1 MSAAD
6 TSNIARW
13 SFLGSQLAFLPTKSS
28 TEELRC
34 LSAGWRAGKS
44 VALCRAALLLS
55 HRIPDNFGFLGR
67 ASGKD
72 MENTLYETFFNE
84 VCPSSYILDQKKI
97 GQTPR
102 TNPSMASWDELPEGL
117 KESNRRQADHIGI
130 KLKAIGCGIA
140 SLTDW
145 DAKLFEFKPEEVERM
160 AGMEHERWNEERRLE
175 GWTYA
180 PEPKDLNRKTTPY
193 LVPWNEL
200 SEDIKEYDRNTIRGL
215 PAFLARAGFQIYRLK
230 K

>member
-1 MSAAD
+1 ML
-6 TSNIARW
+6 AR
-13 SFLGSQLAFLPTKSS
+13 AIH
-28 TEELRC
+28 EDY
-34 LSAGWRAGKS
+34 
-44 VALCRAALLLS
+44 V
-55 HRIPDNFGFLGR
+55 
-67 ASGKD
+67 
-72 MENTLYETFFNE
+72 FN
-84 VCPSSYILDQKKI
+84 QKTI

-140 SLTDW
+140 SLNDW
-145 DAKLFEFKPEEVERM
+145 DAKLLTFKPEEVEQM
-160 AGMEHERWNEERRLE
+160 ARMEHEHWNEERRLE

-200 SEDIKEYDRNTIRGL
+200 LEDIKEYDRNTIRGL
-215 PAFLARAGFQIYRLK
+215 PAFLAQAGFQIYRLK